1 MPRRPKTPRFK
12 QYSVLDNTFDNFSK
26 NISFKGGPYVL
37 EIGCGRGDFVLELA
51 KRHSGQE
58 HIGIDIK
65 SDRMLYGASAAKDQ
79 KIANVKYL
87 RADARD
93 LGRIFDSGSI
103 SGIWLTF
110 PDPYDKKRQAKH
122 RLTHKEFMA
131 IYANLL
137 PPGGWLRLKTDS
149 DSLFIW
155 SKEEIS
161 RLKSWQITASG
172 RNLHGAMPENSDWR
186 IITKYEKKFIGEE
199 QKINYLELA
208 RLN

>member
-93 LGRIFDSGSI
+93 LGRIFKAQSI

-110 PDPYDKKRQAKH
+110 SDPYEKKRQAKH
-122 RLTHKEFMA
+122 RLTHKNFTA
-131 IYANLL
+131 IYAGLM
-137 PPGGWLRLKTDS
+137 PPGAWLRLKTDS
-149 DSLFIW
+149 NSLYEW
-155 SKEEIS
+155 SVEELS
-161 RLKSWQITASG
+161 QLKDWQVTASG
-172 RNLHGAMPENSDWR
+172 RNLHNVMAEDSDWR
-186 IITKYEKKFIGEE
+186 IITKYEKKFTSEGK
-199 QKINYLELA
+199 KINYLELV
-208 RLN
+208 RSN